1 MHLRQ
6 GQCLCAQLRWDWSY
20 FAGIRWIQQLGAA
33 PANDVTMVI
42 QFYQLVE
49 SFPILRLRMVGINGR
64 RTVFIPS
71 KLCVTPLSF
80 SPLFVFETNAQKNIF
95 FRRRISFSFV
105 SCHCLFRVFLST
117 ISSFASL
124 SCNPR
129 GSVGE
134 NMETRER
141 VESSLDVSDGWIVW
155 TSDDWNRAVLFSWIV
170 QWKSRRWQVS
180 GIHSVEGE
188 WISFAFLACFLRGSP
203 DTSDRV
209 RTYTTWFHIR
219 QSGNS
224 ETTIIFYL
232 KNDCSL

>member
-33 PANDVTMVI
+33 PANDVTVVI

-64 RTVFIPS
+64 RTVFIPG
-71 KLCVTPLSF
+71 KLCVTLLSF
-80 SPLFVFETNAQKNIF
+80 SPCLFSKLMQRRIYFFADVSHFLSSLVTASFVFS
-95 FRRRISFSFV
+95 FRRYRAS
-105 SCHCLFRVFLST
+105 RVYLAT
-117 ISSFASL
+117 
-124 SCNPR
+124 R

-170 QWKSRRWQVS
+170 QWKKSTLTSIRDPLCRGRMNFFRVFSPFLTWSSRHVR
-180 GIHSVEGE
+180 
-188 WISFAFLACFLRGSP
+188 P
-203 DTSDRV
+203 
-209 RTYTTWFHIR
+209 RTYLYYL
-219 QSGNS
+219 NS
-224 ETTIIFYL
+224 HPTIWQQWNAIIFYL
-232 KNDCSL
+232 KNDCLL

>member
-49 SFPILRLRMVGINGR
+49 SFPILRLRLVGMNGR

-80 SPLFVFETNAQKNIF
+80 SPCLFLKLMQRRIYFFADVSHFLSSLVTASFVFS
-95 FRRRISFSFV
+95 FRRDRA
-105 SCHCLFRVFLST
+105 CRVYLAT
-117 ISSFASL
+117 
-124 SCNPR
+124 R

-134 NMETRER
+134 NMESRER

-155 TSDDWNRAVLFSWIV
+155 TSDSWNRAVLFSWIV
-170 QWKSRRWQVS
+170 QWRSRRWQVS

-188 WISFAFLACFLRGSP
+188 WISFAFLARFLRGRP
-203 DTSDRV
+203 NTSDRIH
-209 RTYTTWFHIR
+209 TYTTWIR
-219 QSGNS
+219 IWQSGNS
-224 ETTIIFYL
+224 KTQSFLI
-232 KNDCSL
+232 